1 MRLIDASE
9 LVQVLCVNMD
19 SGEQFDKAT
28 HCVDAMPTVDAV
40 PVRHGR
46 WKKSG
51 NWGRVYKC
59 DQCGNY
65 LDFDGVNVGRGS
77 ANYCPNC
84 GARMDEGEG

>member
-40 PVRHGR
+40 PVIRCKDCKHCMIFSMFTSKWYVCCR
-46 WKKSG
+46 NEK
-51 NWGRVYKC
+51 
-59 DQCGNY
+59 
-65 LDFDGVNVGRGS
+65 GVNVKADDFCSYAERGNNE
-77 ANYCPNC
+77 A
-84 GARMDEGEG
+84 D